1 MNKETEGF
9 SHHISQQF
17 NAELEEIRT
26 LLLEMGGLVEKQI
39 NDAVNALVSGDGE
52 LAEKVRDSDQ
62 AVNRMELQIDDEC
75 LRILARRQ
83 PAASDLR
90 LVMSINKIIV
100 DLERIGDEASKIAK
114 RALQLVDE
122 GQAPRG
128 YVECRH
134 IGAHVRKMVQDSLD
148 AFARLDSDQAFAVA
162 REDKIVDQEYKTAM
176 RELVTY
182 MMEDPRSIGRVLNV
196 LWVLRSLER
205 VGDHA
210 RNIAEQVIYLVIGR
224 DVRYQGLKQMEATLQ
239 DDHDKGS
246 QA

>member
-52 LAEKVRDSDQ
+52 LAEKVRESDQ

-239 DDHDKGS
+239 DGQDKD
-246 QA
+246 